1 VLLSGLPRPSNSC
14 PSGRKA
20 SPRKMRGFCIVRLF
34 DEQRVSFYG
43 FSAIGLTPP
52 KIEKKHTM
60 PAGIL
65 QHLPLRLAGRSQVLF
80 KFFFEI
86 SIVNDPY

>member
-1 VLLSGLPRPSNSC
+1 MLLSDLPDHDNSC
-14 PSGRKA
+14 PSGRKQ

-52 KIEKKHTM
+52 KIEQKAYN
-60 PAGIL
+60 AGG
-65 QHLPLRLAGRSQVLF
+65 HLATLTTSAGRPLTGAL
-80 KFFFEI
+80 
-86 SIVNDPY
+86 